1 MKKDILFVDTN
12 VQIEYTE
19 FIQRPS
25 DGTYFIRAFKSHFC
39 VKWSELNILRKVRR
53 SIFFSSVKMETICE
67 QSSANDFFNL
77 KLGTLPFQEELAAQ
91 NRHSAKKN
99 STNHSHQ
106 KLNPK
111 EMYEYDTR
119 A

>member
-1 MKKDILFVDTN
+1 
-12 VQIEYTE
+12 
-19 FIQRPS
+19 
-25 DGTYFIRAFKSHFC
+25 
-39 VKWSELNILRKVRR
+39 
-53 SIFFSSVKMETICE
+53 METICE

-77 KLGTLPFQEELAAQ
+77 KLGTLPSQQELAAQ

-99 STNHSHQ
+99 STNHFHQ